1 MKVKLLTTISF
12 FTYQLSI
19 SQSEKLLHGK
29 VICNYTPLNKVEVI
43 NKTAKTST
51 TTNNLGEFSILVKS
65 KDSLLFF
72 SKDYFFTRLKIT
84 QENIDQNNI
93 TVNMVIKPEELN
105 EVVITNIKFDR
116 VKTSQQNIDDI
127 KLAKDAGSLE
137 KYTGVYNGTITNGI
151 DFVRIGKGLSNLFS
165 NKEDE
170 PAKNKIS
177 KTDFKKLV
185 AASIPHDFFIK
196 NLNLKPEEKELFI
209 EFCDADPRSKSLL
222 ENSNILITM
231 DFMYAKNEMF
241 KKLKTESQN

>member
-12 FTYQLSI
+12 FTYQLSV

-29 VICNYTPLNKVEVI
+29 VISNYTPLNKVEVI

-72 SKDYFFTRLKIT
+72 SNDYFFTRLKIT

-93 TVNMVIKPEELN
+93 VVNMVIKPEELN
-105 EVVITNIKFDR
+105 EVVITNIKFDPI
-116 VKTSQQNIDDI
+116 KISQQEIDDI
-127 KLAKDAGSLE
+127 KLAKDAGSLQ

-151 DFVRIGKGLSNLFS
+151 DFARLGKGLIGLF
-165 NKEDE
+165 KTEDDK
-170 PAKNKIS
+170 PAKNKTP

-185 AASIPHDFFIK
+185 AASIPDDFFVK

-231 DFMYAKNEMF
+231 DFMYAKNEEF
-241 KKLKTESQN
+241 KTLKTNIKN

>member
-93 TVNMVIKPEELN
+93 IVNMVIKPEELN

-151 DFVRIGKGLSNLFS
+151 NFVRIGKGLSNLFS

-185 AASIPHDFFIK
+185 AASIPDDFFIK

-222 ENSNILITM
+222 ENNNILITM
-231 DFMYAKNEMF
+231 DFMYAKNEEF
-241 KKLKTESQN
+241 KTLKTNIKN

>member
-12 FTYQLSI
+12 FTYQISI
-19 SQSEKLLHGK
+19 SQTEKLLHGK
-29 VICNYTPLNKVEVI
+29 VMSNNNPLNKVEVI

-51 TTNNLGEFSILVKS
+51 RTNNLGEFSILVKS
-65 KDSLLFF
+65 RDSLLFF
-72 SKDYFFTRLKIT
+72 SKDYFFTRLRIT

-105 EVVITNIKFDR
+105 EVVITNIKFDP
-116 VKTSQQNIDDI
+116 VKISQQEADDI
-127 KLAKDAGSLE
+127 KLAKDAGSLQ
-137 KYTGVYNGTITNGI
+137 KYTGVYNGTITNGV
-151 DFVRIGKGLSNLFS
+151 DFARLGKGLIGLF
-165 NKEDE
+165 KTEDDE

-222 ENSNILITM
+222 ENNNILITM
-231 DFMYAKNEMF
+231 DFMYAKNEEF
-241 KKLKTESQN
+241 KTLKTNIKN

>member
-93 TVNMVIKPEELN
+93 IVNMVIKPEELN

-151 DFVRIGKGLSNLFS
+151 NFVRIGKGLSNLFS

-185 AASIPHDFFIK
+185 AASIPDDFFIK

-231 DFMYAKNEMF
+231 DFMYAKNEEF
-241 KKLKTESQN
+241 KTLKTNIKN

>member
-12 FTYQLSI
+12 FTYQLSV

-29 VICNYTPLNKVEVI
+29 VISNNNPLNKVEVI

-51 TTNNLGEFSILVKS
+51 TTNHLGEFSILVKS

-84 QENIDQNNI
+84 QKNIDQNNI
-93 TVNMVIKPEELN
+93 IVNMVIKPEELN

-137 KYTGVYNGTITNGI
+137 KYTGVYNGTIPNSI

-185 AASIPHDFFIK
+185 AASIPHDFFVK
-196 NLNLKPEEKELFI
+196 DLHLKPEEKDLFI
-209 EFCDADPRSKSLL
+209 EFCDADPTSETLL
-222 ENSNILITM
+222 KNNNILSTM
-231 DFMYAKNEMF
+231 DFLFAKNEEF
-241 KKLKTESQN
+241 KKLKTDRIN

>member
-93 TVNMVIKPEELN
+93 IVNMVIKPEELN

-185 AASIPHDFFIK
+185 AASIPHDFFVK

-231 DFMYAKNEMF
+231 DFMYAKNEEF
-241 KKLKTESQN
+241 KTLKTNIKN

>member
-185 AASIPHDFFIK
+185 AASIPDDFFIK

-231 DFMYAKNEMF
+231 DFMYTKNEEF
-241 KKLKTESQN
+241 KTLKTNIKN